1 MKFINLVFAILLTV
15 VFSSASYAA
24 ANRYQAIWN
33 GKTYLIIDSDNGHMW
48 TFRGNSMIYNGQVD
62 GDEFNPPE
70 VPQIWQ
76 LKHGKWTK

>member
-1 MKFINLVFAILLTV
+1 MNKLHIIFVLLVTILFSATSFA
-15 VFSSASYAA
+15 S

-33 GKTYLIIDSDNGHMW
+33 GKSYLIIDSDNGHLW

-76 LKHGKWTK
+76 LKHGKWKK

>member
-1 MKFINLVFAILLTV
+1 MKLFNLVIALLLATL
-15 VFSSASYAA
+15 FSSAALAS

-33 GKTYLIIDSDNGHMW
+33 GKSYLIIDSDNGHLW

-70 VPQIWQ
+70 LPQIWQ
-76 LKHGKWTK
+76 LKHGKWKK